1 MRLATKPQIAEREAL
16 RLRFYAASHS
26 STVAMF
32 SALRLVASP
41 VGAGVALSAALSA
54 TSAVASCEGT
64 VALSKKEF
72 TPLKVVGNEKI
83 GKDVHKIKVAFPNP
97 SDSLGMVCAGM
108 LMVEGKKRDGSDFL
122 ARPYTPVTRD
132 DTKGYMELVV
142 KDYAEGN
149 VSSHICATRPGEE
162 IRVKGCFTKIKVEA
176 NKWGQVGMVAGGSGL
191 TPCLQ
196 VVEELLSLENDAT
209 QITLIFCNKSED
221 DIFLKKELDALAEGS
236 RGRFRVHYCVDAAAS
251 GWGGLT
257 GFVSPEMVAKYLPPP
272 APTTKIMVCG
282 PPPMYTSICGPKLFE
297 AGKPP
302 KQGPL
307 SGILKDLGYD
317 EGMVFKF

>member
-1 MRLATKPQIAEREAL
+1 MI
-16 RLRFYAASHS
+16 AAS
-26 STVAMF
+26 
-32 SALRLVASP
+32 LRRGASL
-41 VGAGVALSAALSA
+41 AGVALSVSA
-54 TSAVASCEGT
+54 TGVGASSNCDG
-64 VALSKKEF
+64 ALSKKEF
-72 TPLKVVGNEKI
+72 TALKVKRNVKLSPN
-83 GKDVHKIKVAFPNP
+83 VHKVTVALPTP
-97 SDSLGMVCAGM
+97 TDTLGMTVAGM
-108 LMVEGKKRDGSDFL
+108 LMVEGPKRDGSGVV

-132 DTKGYMELVV
+132 DVTGYMQLVV
-142 KDYAEGN
+142 KDYDEGN
-149 VSSHICATRPGEE
+149 VSSHICSRNPGDELK
-162 IRVKGCFTKIKVEA
+162 VKGCFTKIKVEA

-257 GFVSPEMVAKYLPPP
+257 GFVSPEMVAKSLPPP